1 MGGSQIEL
9 QAAQLQHS
17 GFGQN
22 GAILL
27 TDTTEVTGKF
37 RIILVL
43 ADAVFATLTSDITK
57 NGTSAAAAATDFG
70 TVSKGTVLYGKF
82 TDVKLTSGTVLVYS

>member
-1 MGGSQIEL
+1 MSSQIEL

-27 TDTTEVTGKF
+27 TNTTEITGKF

-57 NGTSAAAAATDFG
+57 NGTAVLAVAADFG
-70 TVSKGTVLYGKF
+70 TVTKGTTLYGHF
-82 TDVKLTSGTVLVYS
+82 TTIKLTSGTVLVYK